1 MYNHFLDDN
10 ILKKHFLIQNQ
21 KLDFSFSSDDF
32 DIESNNQNMNQTSF
46 DIELIQTKLYN
57 DNIIHNLKDLRPNNK
72 NNLDKISESNFNPFL
87 ATTNDNNIS
96 FIFDDFIFPLNNIK
110 FDDEAKKGKIFK
122 IIKANNKKGRMK
134 KNSVII
140 GKHNNFSQDNI
151 IRKIKARFL
160 EKLRKYLNNEYQS
173 YLFKKNFKKHK
184 KNNWLK
190 KINPKMSREI
200 RKEDNLKWFDTKIW
214 EIFSENISER
224 YSNSSIDLNKRKIKR
239 IYMIGE
245 AKNIINIL
253 NSNVEFYFDKYVND
267 EQIEGFKTLKD
278 DLKELE
284 TRMKKNNQENI
295 EEYLEKYKF
304 TAINMKDIFLNKISR
319 KYNNRINKDL
329 YNYEFVIFRVIL

>member
-96 FIFDDFIFPLNNIK
+96 FIFDDFIFPLNNII
-110 FDDEAKKGKIFK
+110 FDDETKKGKIFK
-122 IIKANNKKGRMK
+122 IIKSNNKKGRMK

-224 YSNSSIDLNKRKIKR
+224 YSNSSLDLNKRKIKR
-239 IYMIGE
+239 ICMIKE

-284 TRMKKNNQENI
+284 ARMKKSNQENI
-295 EEYLEKYKF
+295 EE
-304 TAINMKDIFLNKISR
+304 
-319 KYNNRINKDL
+319 
-329 YNYEFVIFRVIL
+329 

>member
-32 DIESNNQNMNQTSF
+32 DIESSYQNFNQTSSEK
-46 DIELIQTKLYN
+46 ELMKNKFYN
-57 DNIIHNLKDLRPNNK
+57 DNIILNLTELTPNNK
-72 NNLDKISESNFNPFL
+72 NNFDKISESNFNPFFS
-87 ATTNDNNIS
+87 TTTDNNIS
-96 FIFDDFIFPLNNIK
+96 FIFDDITFPLNKIK
-110 FDDEAKKGKIFK
+110 FDNDETKKWKIFK

-134 KNSVII
+134 KNSVIK
-140 GKHNNFSQDNI
+140 GNHNNFSQDNI

-160 EKLRKYLNNEYQS
+160 EKLRKYLNSEYQS

-184 KNNWLK
+184 NNNWLK

-200 RKEDNLKWFDTKIW
+200 RKEDNLKWFDAKIW

-224 YSNSSIDLNKRKIKR
+224 YSNSSVDLNKRKIKR
-239 IYMIGE
+239 IYIIKE
-245 AKNIINIL
+245 AKN
-253 NSNVEFYFDKYVND
+253 ND

-278 DLKELE
+278 ELKELE
-284 TRMKKNNQENI
+284 VRMKKTNQENI

-319 KYNNRINKDL
+319 KNNNKINKD
-329 YNYEFVIFRVIL
+329 

>member
-32 DIESNNQNMNQTSF
+32 DIESSYQNFNQTSSEK
-46 DIELIQTKLYN
+46 ELMKNKFYN
-57 DNIIHNLKDLRPNNK
+57 DNIILNLTELTPNNK
-72 NNLDKISESNFNPFL
+72 NNFDKISESNFNPFFS
-87 ATTNDNNIS
+87 TTTDNNIS
-96 FIFDDFIFPLNNIK
+96 FIFDDITFPLNKIK
-110 FDDEAKKGKIFK
+110 FDNDETKKWKIFK

-134 KNSVII
+134 KNSVIK
-140 GKHNNFSQDNI
+140 GNHNNFSQDNI

-160 EKLRKYLNNEYQS
+160 EKLRKYLNSEYQS

-184 KNNWLK
+184 NNNWLK

-200 RKEDNLKWFDTKIW
+200 RKEDNLKWFDAKIW

-224 YSNSSIDLNKRKIKR
+224 YSNSSVDLNKRKIKR
-239 IYMIGE
+239 IYIIKE
-245 AKNIINIL
+245 AKNITNIL
-253 NSNVEFYFDKYVND
+253 NSKVEFYFDKYVND

-278 DLKELE
+278 ELKELE
-284 TRMKKNNQENI
+284 VRMKKTNQENI

-319 KYNNRINKDL
+319 KNNNKINKD
-329 YNYEFVIFRVIL
+329 

>member
-32 DIESNNQNMNQTSF
+32 DIESSYQNINQTSSEIDLMKNKF
-46 DIELIQTKLYN
+46 HN
-57 DNIIHNLKDLRPNNK
+57 DNIILNLTKFTPNNK
-72 NNLDKISESNFNPFL
+72 NNFDKISEPNFNPFFS
-87 ATTNDNNIS
+87 TTTDN
-96 FIFDDFIFPLNNIK
+96 IFDDLIFPLNSIK
-110 FDDEAKKGKIFK
+110 FDDESQKGKIFK

-184 KNNWLK
+184 NNNWLK

-224 YSNSSIDLNKRKIKR
+224 YSNSSLDLNKRKIKR
-239 IYMIGE
+239 IYMIKE
-245 AKNIINIL
+245 AQNIINIL

-267 EQIEGFKTLKD
+267 EKIEGFKTLKD
-278 DLKELE
+278 DVKELE
-284 TRMKKNNQENI
+284 ARMKKNNQENI
-295 EEYLEKYKF
+295 EDYLEKYKF
-304 TAINMKDIFLNKISR
+304 TAINMKDIFLNKIAR
-319 KYNNRINKDL
+319 KNNNRRNKD
-329 YNYEFVIFRVIL
+329 

>member
-32 DIESNNQNMNQTSF
+32 DIESSYQNINQTSSEK
-46 DIELIQTKLYN
+46 ELMKNKFYN
-57 DNIIHNLKDLRPNNK
+57 DNIILNLTELTPNNK
-72 NNLDKISESNFNPFL
+72 NNFDKISESNFNPFFS
-87 ATTNDNNIS
+87 TTTDNNIS
-96 FIFDDFIFPLNNIK
+96 FIFDDITFPLNKIK
-110 FDDEAKKGKIFK
+110 FDNDETKKWKIFK

-134 KNSVII
+134 KNSVIK
-140 GKHNNFSQDNI
+140 GNHNNFSQDNI

-160 EKLRKYLNNEYQS
+160 EKLRKYLNSEYQS

-184 KNNWLK
+184 NNNWLK

-200 RKEDNLKWFDTKIW
+200 RKEDNLKWFDAKIW

-224 YSNSSIDLNKRKIKR
+224 YSNSSVDLNKRKIKR
-239 IYMIGE
+239 IYIIKE
-245 AKNIINIL
+245 AKNITNIL
-253 NSNVEFYFDKYVND
+253 NSKVEFYFDKYVND

-278 DLKELE
+278 ELKELE
-284 TRMKKNNQENI
+284 VRMKKTNQENI

-319 KYNNRINKDL
+319 KNNNKINKD
-329 YNYEFVIFRVIL
+329 

>member
-32 DIESNNQNMNQTSF
+32 DIESSYQNINQTSSEK
-46 DIELIQTKLYN
+46 ELMKNKFYN
-57 DNIIHNLKDLRPNNK
+57 DNIILNLTELTPNNK
-72 NNLDKISESNFNPFL
+72 NNFDKISESNFNPFFS
-87 ATTNDNNIS
+87 TTTDNNIS
-96 FIFDDFIFPLNNIK
+96 FIFDDITFPLNKIK
-110 FDDEAKKGKIFK
+110 FDNDETKKWKIFK

-134 KNSVII
+134 KNSVIK
-140 GKHNNFSQDNI
+140 GNHNNFSQDNI

-160 EKLRKYLNNEYQS
+160 EKLRKYLNSEYQS

-184 KNNWLK
+184 NNNWLK

-200 RKEDNLKWFDTKIW
+200 RKEDNLKWFDAKIW

-224 YSNSSIDLNKRKIKR
+224 YSNSSVDLNKRKIKR
-239 IYMIGE
+239 IYIIKE

-253 NSNVEFYFDKYVND
+253 NSKVEFYFDKYVND

-278 DLKELE
+278 ELKELE
-284 TRMKKNNQENI
+284 VRMKKTNQENI

-319 KYNNRINKDL
+319 KNNNKKNKD
-329 YNYEFVIFRVIL
+329 

>member
-32 DIESNNQNMNQTSF
+32 DIESSYQNINQTSSEIDLMKNKF
-46 DIELIQTKLYN
+46 HN
-57 DNIIHNLKDLRPNNK
+57 DNIILNLTKFTPNNK
-72 NNLDKISESNFNPFL
+72 NNFDKISEPNFNPFFS
-87 ATTNDNNIS
+87 TTTDN
-96 FIFDDFIFPLNNIK
+96 IFDDLIFPLNSIK
-110 FDDEAKKGKIFK
+110 FDDESQKGKIFK

-184 KNNWLK
+184 NNNWLK

-200 RKEDNLKWFDTKIW
+200 RKEDNLKWFDAKIW

-224 YSNSSIDLNKRKIKR
+224 YSNSSVDLNKRKIKR
-239 IYMIGE
+239 IYIIKE
-245 AKNIINIL
+245 AKNITNIL
-253 NSNVEFYFDKYVND
+253 NSKVEFYFDKYVND

-278 DLKELE
+278 ELKELE
-284 TRMKKNNQENI
+284 VRMKKTNQENI

-319 KYNNRINKDL
+319 KNNNKINKD
-329 YNYEFVIFRVIL
+329 

>member
-32 DIESNNQNMNQTSF
+32 DIESSYQNINQTSSEIDLMKNKF
-46 DIELIQTKLYN
+46 HN
-57 DNIIHNLKDLRPNNK
+57 DNIILNLTKFTPNNK
-72 NNLDKISESNFNPFL
+72 NNFDKISEPNFNPFFS
-87 ATTNDNNIS
+87 TTTDN
-96 FIFDDFIFPLNNIK
+96 IFDDLIFPLNSIK
-110 FDDEAKKGKIFK
+110 FDDESQKGKIFK

-184 KNNWLK
+184 NNNWLK

-224 YSNSSIDLNKRKIKR
+224 YSNSSLDLNKRKIKR
-239 IYMIGE
+239 IYMIKE
-245 AKNIINIL
+245 AQNIINIL

-267 EQIEGFKTLKD
+267 EKIEGFKTLKD
-278 DLKELE
+278 DVKELE
-284 TRMKKNNQENI
+284 ARMKKNNQENI
-295 EEYLEKYKF
+295 EDYLEKYKF
-304 TAINMKDIFLNKISR
+304 TAINMKDIFLNKIAR
-319 KYNNRINKDL
+319 KNNNRINKD
-329 YNYEFVIFRVIL
+329 

>member
-10 ILKKHFLIQNQ
+10 ILKKHFLIKNQ

-96 FIFDDFIFPLNNIK
+96 FIFDDFIFPLNNII
-110 FDDEAKKGKIFK
+110 FDDETKKGKIFK
-122 IIKANNKKGRMK
+122 IIKSNNKKGRMK

-200 RKEDNLKWFDTKIW
+200 
-214 EIFSENISER
+214 
-224 YSNSSIDLNKRKIKR
+224 
-239 IYMIGE
+239 
-245 AKNIINIL
+245 
-253 NSNVEFYFDKYVND
+253 
-267 EQIEGFKTLKD
+267 
-278 DLKELE
+278 
-284 TRMKKNNQENI
+284 
-295 EEYLEKYKF
+295 
-304 TAINMKDIFLNKISR
+304 
-319 KYNNRINKDL
+319 
-329 YNYEFVIFRVIL
+329 